1 MMNRLIGVAVLA
13 LVFITSIVHAQSS
26 NPEDLRA
33 TLRAALE
40 TQQEVAAM
48 AGIPDA
54 QEIIAQ
60 ALKKLDQLTEEDLAL
75 FEGMEGQF
83 LEMQDTQDALHDQLK
98 VLKGYIPNLAEVIQQ
113 STQLSSSATLQESL
127 ATTAA
132 TGLTDADYG
141 SICSSNPFGSPA
153 NGPNRSDSDT
163 NQGLVTAITV
173 SDTALVVAEG
183 VRDAADVVCNTVA
196 VVAGFGGNPQNVGC
210 TITAG
215 TYIAAKVI
223 NDGLKV
229 SFRLLTFCDATI
241 DGAEIEGAFERAS
254 NIYDQNVDIDADLA
268 AHDADLAAHDAD
280 IKALLA
286 KIQESVDANREKLD
300 HIIKLLLTPQGRR
313 PGFKKDGFTKR

>member
-1 MMNRLIGVAVLA
+1 MNRLIAVAVLA
-13 LVFITSIVHAQSS
+13 LVFITSTAHAQKS
-26 NPEDLRA
+26 NPEDLRS
-33 TLRAALE
+33 TLRAVLE
-40 TQQEVAAM
+40 TQQEAATM
-48 AGIPDA
+48 TGSTEA

-60 ALKKLDQLTEEDLAL
+60 ALEQLKQMTKEDLAV
-75 FEGMEGQF
+75 FEGMEGRI
-83 LEMQDTQDALHDQLK
+83 LEMQDMQEALHEQLK
-98 VLKGYIPNLAEVIQQ
+98 ILKESIPNLADVVQQ
-113 STQLSSSATLQESL
+113 SSQFSSSATLQESL

-132 TGLTDADYG
+132 IGLTDADYG

-153 NGPNRSDSDT
+153 NGPNRSDPDT

-183 VRDAADVVCNTVA
+183 VRDAADVGCNTVA
-196 VVAGFGGNPQNVGC
+196 VVAGFGGNPQNLACLV
-210 TITAG
+210 TAA

-241 DGAEIEGAFERAS
+241 DGAEIEGAYERAS
-254 NIYDQNVDIDADLA
+254 DLYDQNAT
-268 AHDADLAAHDAD
+268 HDTD

-286 KIQESVDANREKLD
+286 KIQESVDANKEKLD

-313 PGFKKDGFTKR
+313 PGFNKDGFGKKRR